1 MDTEALVAHARARFD
16 HAAARRVL
24 KEKYEA
30 RMVFAHAGGMWR
42 AGPELLTTLLSCAQ
56 DKDVVLL
63 DLYETPV
70 QVRPEELRSLAMTRW
85 QEQMNAWLTEHNEL
99 SNRR

>member
-30 RMVFAHAGGMWR
+30 KMVFAHGGGMWR
-42 AGPELLTTLLSCAQ
+42 AGPELQMICLTCPDLEA
-56 DKDVVLL
+56 VVL
-63 DLYETPV
+63 DLYQNPV
-70 QVRPEELRSLAMTRW
+70 KIKTRELLALSQQRW
-85 QEQMNAWLTEHNEL
+85 QEQMNAWLVEHQQLNQQ
-99 SNRR
+99 R